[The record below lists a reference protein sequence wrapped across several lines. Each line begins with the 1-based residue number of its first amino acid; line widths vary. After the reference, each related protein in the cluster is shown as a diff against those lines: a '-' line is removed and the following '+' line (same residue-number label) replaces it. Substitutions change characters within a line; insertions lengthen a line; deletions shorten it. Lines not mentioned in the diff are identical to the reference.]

1 MYLAYS
7 LFTGL
12 IGLAFS
18 VLLRLEL
25 SAPGNQYLG
34 GQHHLYN
41 VVVTTH
47 GIIMIYFVVVL
58 ISPLSPGASHLRS
71 FLLGLTAASCLVFIL
86 VGTPYL
92 SGGLW
97 WVSCL
102 LVCVSTV
109 RLCPQVVKASLAVA
123 RRLYAA

>member
-47 GIIMIYFVVVL
+47 GIVMIYFVVVP
-58 ISPLSPGASHLRS
+58 IG
-71 FLLGLTAASCLVFIL
+71 LGL
-86 VGTPYL
+86 P
-92 SGGLW
+92 SG
-97 WVSCL
+97 S
-102 LVCVSTV
+102 
-109 RLCPQVVKASLAVA
+109 
-123 RRLYAA
+123 